1 MLVTDLKEDWV
12 QEQKLPKVSHLKN
25 IKRIQNQLNYLSE
38 YAKKL
43 AKKEHEENSGEETKV
58 LSPDQ
63 TYEKEL
69 FEKLDEDAKLTKNDT
84 GRIELQAVTNSISEG
99 LIIYSMDLEV
109 VLINPALAQMLMPA
123 NPKGTGRLILN
134 PDDSMFLERC
144 TDPELFKKIQRA
156 LIEEP
161 TVPRSDILE
170 LKSPKQV
177 LKRYSSPLYDKKRN
191 QIGHVIIYHDIT
203 VETEIEELRTDFISN
218 ASHELR
224 TPVTSIKVLLES
236 LMSGAKDEPEL
247 LNEFL
252 NDLSL
257 EVDRLHQLVNDLL
270 DIAKMESDKN
280 SIHPSDFDVN
290 GLIVESLSTIQP
302 LAKSREIR
310 LNYLEVNDSM
320 VIHADRRKLR
330 QVIVNLVTNGVKFTP
345 AKGEVIIS
353 VRKIDSDYEFKV
365 QDTGIGIPQEDLPH
379 IFDKFYRVNKERSRV
394 VGGSGLGLTIVK
406 QIIQIH
412 KGNIHVDSN
421 SNGTTFTFR
430 IPQ

>member
-1 MLVTDLKEDWV
+1 M
-12 QEQKLPKVSHLKN
+12 KN

-38 YAKKL
+38 YAKRI
-43 AKKEHEENSGEETKV
+43 SRR
-58 LSPDQ
+58 
-63 TYEKEL
+63 EKESPEE
-69 FEKLDEDAKLTKNDT
+69 EKIISKIPELEIAELESDSNKLTKNDIN
-84 GRIELQAVTNSISEG
+84 RIDLEAVTNSMSEG

-109 VLINPALAQMLMPA
+109 VLINPSLAQMLMPA

-134 PDDSMFLERC
+134 PDDSLFFERC
-144 TDPELFKKIQRA
+144 LNPDLFKKIQRA
-156 LIEEP
+156 LIEQP

-170 LKSPKQV
+170 LKTPKQV

-203 VETEIEELRTDFISN
+203 AETEVEELRTDFISN

-252 NDLSL
+252 NDLST

-270 DIAKMESDKN
+270 DIAKLEASKNSVELSEFEINSLVMES
-280 SIHPSDFDVN
+280 
-290 GLIVESLSTIQP
+290 LTTIQP
-302 LAKSREIR
+302 LAKSRDIK
-310 LNYLEVNDSM
+310 LIYPDFKQSL
-320 VIHADRRKLR
+320 VIKADRRKLR
-330 QVIVNLVTNGVKFTP
+330 QVIVNLVTNAVKFTP
-345 AKGEVIIS
+345 IHGEVSLS
-353 VRKIDSDYEFKV
+353 VEKLDSAYEFKV
-365 QDTGIGIPQEDLPH
+365 KDTGIGIPAEDLAH
-379 IFDKFYRVNKERSRV
+379 IFDKFYRVNKERSRI

-406 QIIQIH
+406 QIIEAH
-412 KGNIHVDSN
+412 KGNIHVESQVGN
-421 SNGTTFTFR
+421 TVFTFR

>member
-1 MLVTDLKEDWV
+1 M
-12 QEQKLPKVSHLKN
+12 KN

-38 YAKKL
+38 YAKKI
-43 AKKEHEENSGEETKV
+43 AKKE
-58 LSPDQ
+58 
-63 TYEKEL
+63 KESSEL
-69 FEKLDEDAKLTKNDT
+69 KDDFPLLPPSDPFELADLELEYTKLTKNDIS
-84 GRIELQAVTNSISEG
+84 RIDLEAVTNSMSEG

-109 VLINPALAQMLMPA
+109 VLINPSLAQMLMPA

-134 PDDSMFLERC
+134 PDDSLFFERSIQ
-144 TDPELFKKIQRA
+144 PELLKKIQRS
-156 LIEEP
+156 LIEQP

-170 LKSPKQV
+170 LKTPKQV

-203 VETEIEELRTDFISN
+203 AETEVEELRTDFISN

-236 LMSGAKDEPEL
+236 LMSGAKDEPDL

-252 NDLSL
+252 NDLST

-270 DIAKMESDKN
+270 DIAKLEADKNALQVSEFEINSLVMES
-280 SIHPSDFDVN
+280 
-290 GLIVESLSTIQP
+290 LATIQP
-302 LAKSREIR
+302 LAKSRDIK
-310 LNYLEVNDSM
+310 LNYPDFKQSL
-320 VIHADRRKLR
+320 VIKADRRKLR

-345 AKGEVIIS
+345 VHGEVS
-353 VRKIDSDYEFKV
+353 FCVNKLDLDYEFKV
-365 QDTGIGIPQEDLPH
+365 IDTGIGIPIEDQGH
-379 IFDKFYRVNKERSRV
+379 IFDKFYRVNKERSRI

-406 QIIQIH
+406 QIIEAH
-412 KGNIHVDSN
+412 KGNIHVESVPGN
-421 SNGTTFTFR
+421 TVFTFR